1 MSNGILEDDLTG
13 FLDACKK
20 SLDYQAPHEKKYT
33 RANQAPFSTKEINKE
48 IVTRSRLRNKFIR
61 CRSDENKKEYNEQR
75 NCCVKLV
82 RSSKKAHYSN
92 FNLEDLSDNKKF
104 WKIVKH
110 LFSDKVNTNEN
121 MTRVDNNNIILSE
134 TETAEKLNIVI

>member
-1 MSNGILEDDLTG
+1 MTG
-13 FLDACKK
+13 FLDVCKK
-20 SLDYQAPHEKKYT
+20 SLDFKLSTKKKYT
-33 RANQAPFSTKEINKE
+33 RANQAPFLTNKINKE
-48 IVTRSRLRNKFIR
+48 IVTRPRLRNKFIR

-134 TETAEKLNIVI
+134 TEIAEKLNIVI